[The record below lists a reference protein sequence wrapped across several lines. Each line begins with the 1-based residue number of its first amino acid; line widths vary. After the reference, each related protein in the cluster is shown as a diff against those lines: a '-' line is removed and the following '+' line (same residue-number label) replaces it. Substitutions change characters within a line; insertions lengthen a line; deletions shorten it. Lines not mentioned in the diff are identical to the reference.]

1 MKIKSNGYIKPT
13 FVDTPACFINVVKD
27 DAIAELE
34 ELNTKGWSYRGDTTI
49 WLQKQLDYDYLL

>member
-34 ELNTKGWSYRGDTTI
+34 KLNTKKMI
-49 WLQKQLDYDYLL
+49 LQG